1 MKTVKF
7 LPRCQK
13 CDSTDVDLYRDSGWS
28 SRGWPYDAT
37 LHCRTCGHRLYGQ
50 PAVDHTTR
58 ERSEYL
64 AAETKRAHERMQETE
79 RQRKLEEER
88 QRQEAEAERLR
99 LEEERKVITFPTLP
113 SACAWRECGQ
123 QRRVNSIYCSRNC
136 SNKNARARHASR
148 RQEAR

>member
-50 PAVDHTTR
+50 PAVDPHHTR
-58 ERSEYL
+58 EVRVPGRRNEAGHMSGC
-64 AAETKRAHERMQETE
+64 KRTE

-99 LEEERKVITFPTLP
+99 LEEERKVIHLP
-113 SACAWRECGQ
+113 DP
-123 QRRVNSIYCSRNC
+123 SR
-136 SNKNARARHASR
+136 APVRGASVGSSDG
-148 RQEAR
+148 